1 MKKVPFGGHLRL
13 SEGYKYLGTFILNPI
28 FGHFKKST
36 TLHNLRYTRYEKSC
50 NFVIIRPQ
58 KKQEIVFLVH
68 FQLSEDYK
76 NLRAPRVNYVLWS
89 F

>member
-36 TLHNLRYTRYEKSC
+36 
-50 NFVIIRPQ
+50 NFTQPPVH
-58 KKQEIVFLVH
+58 EI
-68 FQLSEDYK
+68 
-76 NLRAPRVNYVLWS
+76 
-89 F
+89 